1 MENKLYANL
10 KKCVFMTNSLL
21 FLSYVVSS
29 EGIKVDEEKVKAI
42 REWPTL
48 KNVNDVR
55 SFHGLATF
63 YRRFIKHFSSIVA
76 PITKCLKKGN
86 FHWGE
91 EGESRFSL
99 IKEKLSTTPVLA
111 LPYFEKLFEVE
122 CDASGIGIGAILS

>member
-48 KNVNDVR
+48 NDVR

-63 YRRFIKHFSSIVA
+63 YRNFIKHFSSIVA

-91 EGESRFSL
+91 
-99 IKEKLSTTPVLA
+99 
-111 LPYFEKLFEVE
+111 
-122 CDASGIGIGAILS
+122 